1 MTEEKIKNQKGI
13 KEVVKADVAKSEIK
27 KGKQDLID
35 LMGFDV
41 MENMYTYKV
50 KYDTYCPKMQNRR
63 AEGKITNYDVLSRG
77 KGPITLKVYRDDGS
91 EEIIQKSKPIRQR
104 LDALHGTEAELEL
117 DLSKT
122 LDEQDPIIKLN
133 LLVEKK
139 RKNVDDLHDYFKPT
153 KRYKRLVHLGDH
165 QAATILNEPSLG
177 MILFN
182 SSQRKYFISIE
193 DFEELN
199 NEMTF
204 STFLVAEVEK
214 RNLNPNKQMRLIE
227 QLRQ

>member
-1 MTEEKIKNQKGI
+1 MDDNSDKIIQNFKASDLHLGEW
-13 KEVVKADVAKSEIK
+13 KEVMDV
-27 KGKQDLID
+27 
-35 LMGFDV
+35 
-41 MENMYTYKV
+41 
-50 KYDTYCPKMQNRR
+50 CPKRTEAGWTTIYTQ
-63 AEGKITNYDVLSRG
+63 
-77 KGPITLKVYRDDGS
+77 
-91 EEIIQKSKPIRQR
+91 IRQR
-104 LDALHGTEAELEL
+104 LDALHRTEAKLEL

-153 KRYKRLVHLGDH
+153 KRYKRSVQLGDH
-165 QAATILNEPSLG
+165 QAVTILNELSLG

-182 SSQRKYFISIE
+182 SSQRKYFIGIE